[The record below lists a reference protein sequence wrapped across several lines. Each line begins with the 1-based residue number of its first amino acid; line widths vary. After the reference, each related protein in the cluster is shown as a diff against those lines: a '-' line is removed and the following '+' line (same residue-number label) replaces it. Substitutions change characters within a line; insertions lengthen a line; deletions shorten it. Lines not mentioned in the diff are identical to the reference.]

1 MVKRRSEMKIDL
13 AVYTAVTGYDWQP
26 GTLYDK
32 KQLDTYRNVLRSFG
46 SQNNTAYAKI
56 FIHEDKVVFAR
67 FFIAEGIEQSNRRA
81 NYIILGTVEINRA
94 NEIDFMHLL
103 SMEEISKPV
112 PPPFPSSMEYK
123 GDAAKNITQL
133 EGSCTDKRFR
143 GELLQ
148 SLGVCAQN
156 AESLFV
162 EVIKENS
169 EIISIVTH
177 TPKPKKPTLTLAKKM
192 VLTEDVLQKVF
203 SLFAFCNNAGI
214 GRRCQD
220 TYSLDSIPS
229 DELSRDIRRGFE
241 NVRNKIGELQ
251 KNLKKTQDEKGEIDK
266 KLYRVE
272 NENEEKSKEIERLKN
287 EIAELNKSLTDK
299 DNELDTLRKDLVK
312 KNKNTENS
320 LSDDSLHNKECEL
333 HPSKIDNKK
342 TFIQRGRQLLNKYC
356 PLSFVRRCKNGIMN
370 RFKSEDNDKK
380 EADVSEVDA
389 LYVTL
394 SVILIIVSCI
404 AFFFL
409 VKLMT
414 SQVSL

>member
-1 MVKRRSEMKIDL
+1 M
-13 AVYTAVTGYDWQP
+13 
-26 GTLYDK
+26 
-32 KQLDTYRNVLRSFG
+32 
-46 SQNNTAYAKI
+46 
-56 FIHEDKVVFAR
+56 
-67 FFIAEGIEQSNRRA
+67 
-81 NYIILGTVEINRA
+81 
-94 NEIDFMHLL
+94 
-103 SMEEISKPV
+103 
-112 PPPFPSSMEYK
+112 
-123 GDAAKNITQL
+123 
-133 EGSCTDKRFR
+133 
-143 GELLQ
+143 
-148 SLGVCAQN
+148 
-156 AESLFV
+156 
-162 EVIKENS
+162 
-169 EIISIVTH
+169 
-177 TPKPKKPTLTLAKKM
+177 
-192 VLTEDVLQKVF
+192 
-203 SLFAFCNNAGI
+203 
-214 GRRCQD
+214 
-220 TYSLDSIPS
+220 
-229 DELSRDIRRGFE
+229 
-241 NVRNKIGELQ
+241 
-251 KNLKKTQDEKGEIDK
+251 
-266 KLYRVE
+266 
-272 NENEEKSKEIERLKN
+272 
-287 EIAELNKSLTDK
+287 NKSLTDK